1 MMDELTGFQRD
12 VLYVIAGFDD
22 KSPPYG
28 LAIKDE
34 LERGYSNEV
43 NHGRLYPVLNQL
55 AERGFVEKGSVDKQT
70 NSYGLTERG
79 HQAIEARREWE
90 DQYVSPET

>member
-1 MMDELTGFQRD
+1 MMDKLTGFQRD
-12 VLYVIAGFDD
+12 VLYVIAGLDD
-22 KSPPYG
+22 ESPPYG
-28 LAIKDE
+28 LAIKAE
-34 LERGYSNEV
+34 LERGYSDEV

-55 AERGFVEKGSVDKQT
+55 AERGFVAKGSIDKQT

-90 DQYVSPET
+90 NQYVEV